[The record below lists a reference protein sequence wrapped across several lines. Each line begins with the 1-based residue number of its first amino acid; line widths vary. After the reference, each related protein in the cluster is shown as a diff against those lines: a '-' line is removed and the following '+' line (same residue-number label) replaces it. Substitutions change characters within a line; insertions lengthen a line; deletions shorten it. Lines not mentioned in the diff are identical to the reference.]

1 MAINDYFTELEI
13 WYLIFI
19 LLQVYIHFK
28 KNKETIK
35 LQIENVIISDDGRV
49 KVIPE
54 VLTETK
60 QIETEVLNLS
70 NSINI

>member
-49 KVIPE
+49 KVIPD
-54 VLTETK
+54 VLTEIK
-60 QIETEVLNLS
+60 QIDTEVFNLS

>member
-49 KVIPE
+49 KVIPD
-54 VLTETK
+54 VLTEIK
-60 QIETEVLNLS
+60 QIDTEVLNLS
-70 NSINI
+70 NSIDI